1 MFAMR
6 DPRPVTRRELMREAL
21 KFTGAFGIVLTAN
34 SLAEAVGGP
43 AVEVPISKAVD
54 HLLLGVS
61 DLQEGIAFV
70 ERQTGVRASIGG
82 KHPGVGTHNALLSLG
97 SRQYLEIIA
106 PDPEQ
111 SALTPR
117 YEHLRQKKIPQL
129 FTWAA
134 ASSDVQALASKAST
148 AGLETAGPFAG
159 SRARPDGRL
168 LNWKT
173 LAIQNSLGGVI
184 PFFIEWGKDVVHPS
198 DDAPAGCQLIGL
210 ELSHPEPQLVR
221 EMLRKVGIAAEVK
234 RGQAEK
240 LRATIK
246 TPKGN
251 VELS

>member
-1 MFAMR
+1 M
-6 DPRPVTRRELMREAL
+6 TRRDLLCKIIQLGGAL
-21 KFTGAFGIVLTAN
+21 CVGTIGRSIIAATRG
-34 SLAEAVGGP
+34 SAVD
-43 AVEVPISKAVD
+43 VPISKAVD

-61 DLQEGIAFV
+61 DLQEGIAYV
-70 ERQTGVRASIGG
+70 ENLTGMRASIGG

-97 SRQYLEIIA
+97 NRQYLEIIA

-111 SALTPR
+111 TTLVAR
-117 YEHLRQKKIPQL
+117 YEHLRQKKTPQL

-134 ASSDVQALASKAST
+134 ASQDVQALATKASA

-159 SRARPDGRL
+159 SRARPDGRVL
-168 LNWKT
+168 SWKT

-198 DDAPAGCQLIGL
+198 EDAPAGCQLVTF

-221 EMLRKVGIAAEVK
+221 EMLRKLGIAAEVK
-234 RGQAEK
+234 RAQTER
-240 LRATIK
+240 LRATVR
-246 TPKGN
+246 TPKGS